1 MKVYVSVLMCVYNG
15 ERFLRESISSV
26 LNQTFKEFEFIIIN
40 DGSTDRSE
48 EIIREFSILDNRIQ
62 FVNKKNSGLTKS
74 LNLGINMAKGE
85 WIARIDDDDICEP
98 KRFETQYSYA
108 KSNNSLVL
116 IGSEFKKIDLNIIK
130 SKIYKYPNQHID
142 LKKLLIKKK
151 IIFPHSS
158 FFINCKYIKKIDGYN
173 DRLKRSQDYDL
184 CLRLSEIGKIA
195 CINKPLVK
203 IRKHKY
209 QVSQEDNGM
218 RQLIDSRLALISFF
232 LRKKGFDDP
241 LSKKNSDILFD
252 EFYNFVS
259 RDISIRNFF
268 KYKIFIEQ
276 FKFYILNYNLIKA
289 LRLIIKTSQFLMSY
303 FFFSYA
309 NRNIEMY
316 ILNKWIKRKS

>member
-1 MKVYVSVLMCVYNG
+1 MCVYNG
-15 ERFLRESISSV
+15 EQFLRESISSV

-74 LNLGINMAKGE
+74 LNLGINMARGE

-98 KRFETQYSYA
+98 KRLELQYSYA
-108 KSNNSLVL
+108 KSNNSVVL
-116 IGSEFKKIDLNIIK
+116 IGSEFKKIDFNILK
-130 SKIYKYPNQHID
+130 SKIYKYPNQNRN
-142 LKKLLIKKK
+142 LKELLIKKK

-158 FFINCKYIKKIDGYN
+158 FFINSEYIKKIDGYN

-195 CINKPLVK
+195 CINKPLVR

-209 QVSQEDNGM
+209 QVSEKDSGM

-241 LSKKNSDILFD
+241 LTNKNSDILFD

-259 RDISIRNFF
+259 GDNSFRNFVE
-268 KYKIFIEQ
+268 YKIFIKQ
-276 FKFYILNYNLIKA
+276 FKFYILNYNLRKV
-289 LRLIIKTSQFLMSY
+289 LRFLIKTSPFLMSH
-303 FFFSYA
+303 FFFSCT
-309 NRNIEMY
+309 NRSIEMY

>member
-1 MKVYVSVLMCVYNG
+1 MCVYNG

-26 LNQTFKEFEFIIIN
+26 LNQTFKEFEFIIVN

-98 KRFETQYSYA
+98 KRLEIQYSYA
-108 KSNNSLVL
+108 KSSNSFAL
-116 IGSEFKKIDLNIIK
+116 IGSEFKKIEFNILK
-130 SKIYKYPNQHID
+130 SKIYKYPNQHRN
-142 LKKLLIKKK
+142 LKELLIKKK

-158 FFINCKYIKKIDGYN
+158 FFINCKYIKKINGYN
-173 DRLKRSQDYDL
+173 DRLMRSQDYDL

-195 CINKPLVK
+195 CINEPLVK

-209 QVSQEDNGM
+209 QISQKDNGM

-232 LRKKGFDDP
+232 LRKKGFEDP
-241 LSKKNSDILFD
+241 LSNKNSDILFD

-259 RDISIRNFF
+259 RDNSLKNFF
-268 KYKIFIEQ
+268 RYQIFIKQ
-276 FKFYILNYNLIKA
+276 FKFCILNYNLIKV
-289 LRLIIKTSQFLMSY
+289 LRLIIKTSPFLISH
-303 FFFSYA
+303 FFFSCT
-309 NRNIEMY
+309 NRNLEMY